1 MMTAGAR
8 FLHPRTLGAAVA
20 ALAAVA
26 AFVQIERGVGNAWRS
41 LLFAGHDLIA
51 AAAIGLVVLLVT
63 RRPWVS
69 AFVGVAITLL
79 IWFASR
85 LKVAATDTPALASDL
100 PRLLDTWDVVVG
112 FGWPVLAAVGA
123 CAAIT
128 ILCARIEAP
137 IGIGWRHRLS
147 AIGLLGLLM
156 AGAGAIQARIP
167 VDDDDVVTNNGPKIA
182 QFLRSVYASPDFR
195 DAGFSGLGPYCCFRN
210 AVRPALAFDGETMP
224 HVVVVLQEST
234 FPPESLR
241 GVAAV
246 RNRLLDG
253 SSPLFVDV
261 VGGGTWVEEY
271 ALLHGVPPSVY
282 GRDFLQILWLGRT
295 KGLEGR
301 LVPMLADAGYSTV
314 SIMPYFGHELGDSA
328 GMQRS
333 LGFDRVVTCA
343 QLAGCG
349 RGGAWTE
356 VSDASLYAHALQE
369 LRAAD
374 GPAFVY
380 VATMRQHS
388 PHVTGYPK
396 RAYREEIVTE
406 YLRRLELSAA
416 EADDFLAATRSLG
429 RPTIVLM
436 FGDHIATDVNLAFA
450 PEEFVQSRRR
460 TFFNLY
466 DSGGRAV
473 AERLMGEYPSVE
485 APSTAFLDAI
495 LLRFAG
501 FRSDYV
507 DRKLAMMRACGGIFC
522 NLPDGGAAAVA
533 SAGRR

>member
-1 MMTAGAR
+1 MTAGAR
-8 FLHPRTLGAAVA
+8 LLRPRTLGAAAA

-26 AFVQIERGVGNAWRS
+26 AFVQVERGVGNAWRS
-41 LLFAGHDLIA
+41 LLYAGHDLMV

-69 AFVGVAITLL
+69 AFVGVAVTLL
-79 IWFASR
+79 IWFASH

-100 PRLLDTWDVVVG
+100 PRIFDTWDVVVG

-123 CAAIT
+123 CAAIA
-128 ILCARIEAP
+128 ILVTRIEYP
-137 IGIGWRHRLS
+137 IRIGWRHRLS
-147 AIGLLGLLM
+147 AIGALTLLT
-156 AGAGAIQARIP
+156 AGAGAMQARIP

-182 QFLRSVYASPDFR
+182 QFLRSVYVSPDFR
-195 DAGFSGLGPYCCFRN
+195 DASFPVLGPYCCFRN
-210 AVRPALAFDGETMP
+210 ADRPSLAFAGETMP
-224 HVVVVLQEST
+224 HIVVVLQEST
-234 FPPESLR
+234 FPPENLR

-253 SSPLFVDV
+253 SSPLLVDV

-282 GRDFLQILWLGRT
+282 GRDFLQILWLGRMM
-295 KGLEGR
+295 GLEGR
-301 LVPMLADAGYSTV
+301 LAPMLADAGYSTV

-328 GMQRS
+328 AMQRS
-333 LGFDRVVTCA
+333 LGFHRVVTCA

-356 VSDASLYAHALQE
+356 VSDASLYARALQE

-388 PHVTGYPK
+388 PHVAGYPK
-396 RAYREEIVTE
+396 RAYRDEIVAE
-406 YLRRLELSAA
+406 YLRRLEMSAT
-416 EADDFLAATRSLG
+416 EANDFLAATRSLS

-450 PEEFVQSRRR
+450 PEEFARSRRR
-460 TFFNLY
+460 TYFNLY
-466 DSGGRAV
+466 DPEGRAIAATLM
-473 AERLMGEYPSVE
+473 AEHPSVE

-501 FRSDYV
+501 FTSDYI
-507 DRKLAMMRACGGIFC
+507 DRKLAMMRGCGGVFC
-522 NLPDGGAAAVA
+522 GKPGGGSEVVA
-533 SAGRR
+533 RGAPQ